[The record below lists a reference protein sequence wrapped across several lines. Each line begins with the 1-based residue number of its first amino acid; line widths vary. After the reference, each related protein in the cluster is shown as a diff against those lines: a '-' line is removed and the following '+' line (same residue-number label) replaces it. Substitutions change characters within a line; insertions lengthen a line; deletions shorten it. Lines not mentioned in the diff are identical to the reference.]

1 MAIIPRKNPPRK
13 AKTVAASRLSTS
25 PKSKSSKRIASS
37 RSTPTKT
44 VVTPEMTKSRAASTA
59 IPTPET
65 PIAKGEHE
73 PFTPTAATKRG
84 TPEATSINLAN
95 TSAFRLP
102 QSPPPDLDRSQL
114 QALCFPTPKSPP
126 PATQDYSLA
135 RQGYSPTYS
144 YCDPSNPRYD
154 PADPL
159 LASPWRTHGA
169 ASSAVYDPASPRFSP
184 TSLPPRPQRERGTQ
198 RIFQPHEDADEDM
211 SSPT

>member
-25 PKSKSSKRIASS
+25 LNSKSSKRTASS

-59 IPTPET
+59 TPAPET
-65 PIAKGEHE
+65 QTAEDKHE
-73 PFTPTAATKRG
+73 PSTSTVPTKLG
-84 TPEATSINLAN
+84 TPYATSINLAN

-102 QSPPPDLDRSQL
+102 PSPPPDLDRGRL
-114 QALCFPTPKSPP
+114 QALYFPTPKLPLP
-126 PATQDYSLA
+126 TTQDYSLA
-135 RQGYSPTYS
+135 RQGYSPTYP

-159 LASPWRTHGA
+159 LTSPWRTHGA

-198 RIFQPHEDADEDM
+198 RTFQPRDDADEDM